1 MGSLLP
7 SGDKSEGPLQDASF
21 RHSRRHHSAAALG
34 SATADERVKKE
45 AKMKT
50 ISSPSGGYNSTTD
63 KMLRF
68 VMIKTSADMAS
79 SCAMSRTD
87 SYFYLTLDGK
97 NHERCKTKH
106 FTHPP
111 GDFSLGALD
120 TFDGDVLGDCISTK
134 FPSGLFEYEIHT
146 NLHEGFCPEYVILLF
161 TDGTQLE
168 CEVKTDL
175 YYVES
180 FRCIG

>member
-50 ISSPSGGYNSTTD
+50 ISSPSGGYDSITD

-68 VMIKTSADMAS
+68 VMVKTSAQVICCLEQAWTPD
-79 SCAMSRTD
+79 
-87 SYFYLTLDGK
+87 
-97 NHERCKTKH
+97 ERENI
-106 FTHPP
+106 
-111 GDFSLGALD
+111 
-120 TFDGDVLGDCISTK
+120 DVAQL
-134 FPSGLFEYEIHT
+134 LIH
-146 NLHEGFCPEYVILLF
+146 L
-161 TDGTQLE
+161 
-168 CEVKTDL
+168 
-175 YYVES
+175 
-180 FRCIG
+180 

>member
-1 MGSLLP
+1 MGVFCPVVISQRGLCKMQASSILVVTTALLCF
-7 SGDKSEGPLQDASF
+7 L
-21 RHSRRHHSAAALG
+21 ALG

-50 ISSPSGGYNSTTD
+50 ISSPSGGYNSITD

-87 SYFYLTLDGK
+87 SYFYLTLDG
-97 NHERCKTKH
+97 
-106 FTHPP
+106 
-111 GDFSLGALD
+111 
-120 TFDGDVLGDCISTK
+120 DVLGDCISTK

-146 NLHEGFCPEYVILLF
+146 NLHERYCPEYVILLF

-175 YYVES
+175 FNVES

>member
-63 KMLRF
+63 RMLRF
-68 VMIKTSADMAS
+68 VMVKTSAQGMES
-79 SCAMSRTD
+79 SE

-97 NHERCKTKH
+97 NHEWCKTKH

-111 GDFSLGALD
+111 GDFSPGALD
-120 TFDGDVLGDCISTK
+120 VFDGAVLGNCISTK
-134 FPSGLFEYEIHT
+134 FPSGLFE
-146 NLHEGFCPEYVILLF
+146 
-161 TDGTQLE
+161 
-168 CEVKTDL
+168 
-175 YYVES
+175 
-180 FRCIG
+180 